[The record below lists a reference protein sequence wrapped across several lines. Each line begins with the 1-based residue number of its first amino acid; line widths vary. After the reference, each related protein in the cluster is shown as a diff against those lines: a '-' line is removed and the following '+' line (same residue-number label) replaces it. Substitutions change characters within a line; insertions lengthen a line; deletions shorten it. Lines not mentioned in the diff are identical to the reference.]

1 MSGGAATAAD
11 KRPGLDDCIALLVEQ
26 QLRGLCIKLAVS
38 MHRGE
43 ATPILL
49 AEISELAGD
58 AWALRD
64 GGDDS

>member
-1 MSGGAATAAD
+1 VTEAD
-11 KRPGLDDCIALLVEQ
+11 KRPGLDDCIALLIEQ
-26 QLRGLCIKLAVS
+26 RLRGLCVELAVFLL
-38 MHRGE
+38 RGE
-43 ATPILL
+43 MPPQLL

>member
-11 KRPGLDDCIALLVEQ
+11 KRPGLDDCIALMIDH
-26 QLRGLCIKLAVS
+26 QLRGKCVELAVF
-38 MHRGE
+38 MRRGE
-43 ATPILL
+43 LPPILL
-49 AEISELAGD
+49 EEITELAGD